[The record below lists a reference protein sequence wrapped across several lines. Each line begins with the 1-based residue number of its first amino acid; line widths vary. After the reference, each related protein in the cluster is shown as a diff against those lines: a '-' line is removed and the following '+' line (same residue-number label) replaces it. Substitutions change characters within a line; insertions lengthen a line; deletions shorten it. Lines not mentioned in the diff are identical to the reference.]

1 MAADIWYRNM
11 NVYFTLNGNQIEFK
25 VTPKLTLLRLL
36 RDELKLTGSKIGC
49 EKGDCGSCS
58 VIIDGELKNACI
70 YPARN
75 LEGKAVLTIEGICN
89 PDGTP
94 NDLQAAFLEHGAT
107 QCGYCTPGMIMAG
120 EALLQKNLQP
130 TRMEIRQAISGNLCR
145 CTGYQQI
152 VDAIEATAKERRPN
166 GGSDD

>member
-1 MAADIWYRNM
+1 ME
-11 NVYFTLNGNQIEFK
+11 VTFELNGKPITCQ
-25 VTPKLTLLRLL
+25 VTSKLTLLRLL

-58 VIIDGELKNACI
+58 VIVDGELKNACI

-75 LEGKAVLTIEGICN
+75 LDGKRVLTIEGIAN
-89 PDGTP
+89 PDGSP
-94 NDLQAAFLEHGAT
+94 NNLQQAFLDYGAT

-120 EALLQKNLQP
+120 EALLLHNLKP
-130 TRMEIRQAISGNLCR
+130 TRQEIREAIAGNLCR

-152 VDAIEATAKERRPN
+152 VDAIEATARSRRQR
-166 GGSDD
+166 GSA

>member
-1 MAADIWYRNM
+1 ME
-11 NVYFTLNGNQIEFK
+11 VSFELNGNVIRCE

-36 RDELKLTGSKIGC
+36 RDELKLTGSKNGC

-58 VIIDGELKNACI
+58 VIIDGEIKNSCI

-75 LEGKAVLTIEGICN
+75 LDGKVVLTIEGIAN
-89 PDGTP
+89 LDGSP
-94 NDLQAAFLEHGAT
+94 NDLQAAFLEYGAT

-120 EALLQKNLQP
+120 EALLIQNAAP
-130 TRMEIRQAISGNLCR
+130 SRAEIREGIAGNLCR

-152 VDAIEATAKERRPN
+152 VDAIEATAKSRQN
-166 GGSDD
+166 GGAK

>member
-1 MAADIWYRNM
+1 ME
-11 NVYFTLNGNQIEFK
+11 VSFELNGNVITCE

-36 RDELKLTGSKIGC
+36 RDELKLTGSKNGC

-58 VIIDGELKNACI
+58 VIIDGEIKNSCI

-75 LEGKAVLTIEGICN
+75 LDGKVVLTIEGIAN
-89 PDGTP
+89 LDGSP
-94 NDLQAAFLEHGAT
+94 NDLQAAFLEYGAT

-120 EALLQKNLQP
+120 EALLIQNAAP
-130 TRMEIRQAISGNLCR
+130 SRAEIREGIAGNLCR

-152 VDAIEATAKERRPN
+152 VDAIEATAKSRQN
-166 GGSDD
+166 GGDK

>member
-1 MAADIWYRNM
+1 MK
-11 NVYFTLNGNQIEFK
+11 VLFQLNGKTITCQ

-36 RDELKLTGSKIGC
+36 RDELKLTGTKMGC

-70 YPARN
+70 YPARK
-75 LEGKAVLTIEGICN
+75 LDGKVIMTIEGITN
-89 PDGTP
+89 PDGSP
-94 NDLQAAFLEHGAT
+94 NDLQQSFLDHGAT

-120 EALLQKNLQP
+120 EALLMHNPTP
-130 TRMEIRQAISGNLCR
+130 TRQEIREAIAGNLCR

-152 VDAIEATAKERRPN
+152 VDAIEATAKSRPQE
-166 GGSDD
+166 GGEK